1 MTTRRAGLEQLKE
14 WGLASW
20 SIVGTLVLFAAII
33 WTVQAVAVVWPPL
46 VLATAVIY
54 LLAPLVD
61 IFQRWKI
68 HRVIGSCL
76 AYLLFAGL
84 IVLLGFIVVPIIQ
97 SQIVEFAGEIPQ
109 VVEDVTVFLADLA
122 IRFGI
127 DLAAPTAQTIQDWAL
142 SSFDT
147 QQIEQIL
154 GQFGQFAK
162 TGAQVLS
169 IFLIGPVLGFY
180 ILMDLPGIRRRTREL
195 VPESW
200 RAEAVHVT
208 VQVGKV
214 VGGFVR
220 GQLLVALIVGI
231 LSSIGL
237 ALLGVPFWLV
247 IGMTAGLLN
256 IVPFIGPFV
265 GGALAAIVSLVFK
278 DVATAFWS
286 VAMFTAVQQ
295 FDNHVISPNVLRS
308 RVQLHPVFILLA
320 LMLGASLGGFFGLLI
335 AVPVAAVFKVVAG
348 HLWRTRVLGE
358 SWEEAAEAIAIP
370 YQPPEREGPGLVE
383 RIRRMTEDEPDD
395 TSGSGDG

>member
-1 MTTRRAGLEQLKE
+1 MTTRRAGLDQLKQ
-14 WGLASW
+14 WGVASW
-20 SIVGTLVLFAAII
+20 SIVGTLVLFAAIVWI
-33 WTVQAVAVVWPPL
+33 VQAVSVVWPPL
-46 VLATAVIY
+46 VLAIAVIY

-61 IFQRWKI
+61 IFQRWHI

-76 AYLLFAGL
+76 SYLIFAGL
-84 IVLLGFIVVPIIQ
+84 IVLLGFIVVPVIQ
-97 SQIVEFAGEIPQ
+97 SQIVEFADQIPQ
-109 VVEDVTVFLADLA
+109 VVEDVTTFFTDLA
-122 IRFGI
+122 TRFGI
-127 DLAAPTAQTIQDWAL
+127 DLAAPTAQTVQDWVL
-142 SSFDT
+142 SSFDSG
-147 QQIEQIL
+147 QVEQIL

-169 IFLIGPVLGFY
+169 IFIIGPVLGFY
-180 ILMDLPGIRRRTREL
+180 ILMDLPRIRERTRDL

-237 ALLGVPFWLV
+237 ALLGVPFWLI

-256 IVPFIGPFV
+256 MVPFIGPFV

-278 DVATAFWS
+278 DVATALWA
-286 VAMFTAVQQ
+286 VVMFAAVQQ

-320 LMLGASLGGFFGLLI
+320 LLLGASLGGFFGLLI
-335 AVPVAAVFKVVAG
+335 AVPVAAVGKVVAG
-348 HLWRTRVLGE
+348 HLWRTRVLQE
-358 SWEEAAEAIAIP
+358 SWEEAAEAIAVP
-370 YQPPEREGPGLVE
+370 YQPPEREGPGLVG
-383 RIRRMTEDEPDD
+383 RIRRIAEEEHEQ
-395 TSGSGDG
+395 DGGEAD